1 MWTNEWFDKKYM
13 NVEFVNDKK
22 KQTQT
27 FILLFSLILPEKGS
41 TPGQVSRLS
50 PLQPIEGD

>member
-1 MWTNEWFDKKYM
+1 M

>member
-1 MWTNEWFDKKYM
+1 MWTNEWFDKNYM

-22 KQTQT
+22 KTKNQT
-27 FILLFSLILPEKGS
+27 FILLFSLILPEKG
-41 TPGQVSRLS
+41 LS

>member
-1 MWTNEWFDKKYM
+1 MWTNEWFDKNYM